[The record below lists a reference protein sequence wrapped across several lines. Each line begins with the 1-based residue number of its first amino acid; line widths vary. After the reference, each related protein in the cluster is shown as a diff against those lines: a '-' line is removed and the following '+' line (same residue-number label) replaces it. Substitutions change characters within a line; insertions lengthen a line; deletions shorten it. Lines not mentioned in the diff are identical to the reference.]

1 MRRSLLP
8 LLLAVALAAACGQ
21 QTGLRLENGGKT
33 VPTVPDTTSPAPPP
47 SGRQVSRGVVLGP
60 KADLAYDD
68 GTVWAAVWGGGPN
81 LVGSLVEIDAATGRA
96 VGKPRELPPSP
107 EPYLLAVG
115 SGAIWLAA
123 GSEIWRVDPLTGS
136 LSGPTDVGGPAKA
149 LLVTP
154 TGVWVSVDVKLG
166 GGALVKLSI
175 ADGSDR
181 GSVPIG
187 AGAGPIT
194 EVPGAVWAV
203 DPTDGTLSR
212 VVPATLRREG
222 RRIPVHAVGSDPPSQ
237 ITVYDGS
244 VWVYEG
250 NVVLRVPPGKT
261 APTQKVTLPTGAPGD
276 MAAGSGGIWVSDGD
290 KLLRIDATSGTI
302 AETHTV
308 RGARFT
314 TLITG
319 SGSVWALDA
328 KHGRLVRLKVE

>member
-1 MRRSLLP
+1 MRRALLA
-8 LLLAVALAAACGQ
+8 LLLVISFAAACGQ

-33 VPTVPDTTSPAPPP
+33 VETVPDTTSPARPPK
-47 SGRQVSRGVVLGP
+47 GIVSHGVVLGP
-60 KADLAYDD
+60 RADLGYDD
-68 GTVWAAVWGGGPN
+68 GTVWAAVWAGPN
-81 LVGSLVEIDAATGRA
+81 LLGSLVQIDATTGTA
-96 VGKPRELPPSP
+96 VGKPKELPPSP
-107 EPYLLAVG
+107 KPYLLAVG
-115 SGAIWLAA
+115 SGAIWLAT
-123 GSEIWRVDPLTGS
+123 GRNVWRVDPLTGS
-136 LSGPTDVGGPAKA
+136 PSGPTDVGGLAKA

-154 TGVWVSVDVKLG
+154 TGVWVSAREKS
-166 GGALVKLSI
+166 GGALVKLST

-187 AGAGPIT
+187 AAPGPIT

-212 VVPATLRREG
+212 IVPATLRREG
-222 RRIPVHAVGSDPPSQ
+222 RRIPVRARGSDPASQ

-244 VWVYEG
+244 VWIYEG

-290 KLLRIDATSGTI
+290 QLLRIDATSGTI

-308 RGARFT
+308 RGAHFT

-319 SGSVWALDA
+319 NDSVWALDA
-328 KHGRLVRLKVE
+328 RHGRLVRLKVE